1 VEHTKAKLRE
11 SIRLN
16 RRNNQSHFNL
26 SLLADSEE
34 FHRAGVIASYQA
46 YGDEPNTDSINQLII
61 ESGKKLLLPA
71 LMPDRSLEFRIW
83 DGNPKNLK
91 LNGKLREPVGEK
103 FSGAIDLMILPALAI
118 DKHGNRL
125 GQGGGSYD
133 RTLESFEGI
142 SIAVVNESE
151 FVESLPTEDRDIPV
165 NAVLTPTRLIR
176 F

>member
-1 VEHTKAKLRE
+1 MDNTKAKLRE
-11 SIRLN
+11 SIRLL

-26 SLLADSEE
+26 SPLANSDE
-34 FHRAGVIASYQA
+34 FQRAGVIASYQA
-46 YGDEPNTDSINQLII
+46 YGDEPGTDSINQLII

-83 DGNPKNLK
+83 DGNPDNLK
-91 LNGKLREPVGEK
+91 LNGKLREPVTEK
-103 FSGAIDLMILPALAI
+103 FSGAIDLIILPALAI
-118 DKHGNRL
+118 DKYGNRL

-142 SIAVVNESE
+142 SIAIVNESE
-151 FVESLPTEDRDIPV
+151 FIESIPTEDHDIPV